1 MIAIMA
7 GVEIPETELEF
18 IASRSGGPG
27 GQNVNKVSS
36 RVTLRFDLERTTALT
51 AEQRQRV
58 RQKLSSRI
66 SSEGVLQISSQR
78 TRSQDLNRE
87 DAVARFAEL
96 LRGALHEDK
105 ARVKTKATRSS
116 REERLKGKRIR
127 TAVKQARAS
136 MSEARIERRRA

>member
-36 RVTLRFDLERTTALT
+36 RITLRFDLERTTALT

-66 SSEGVLQISSQR
+66 SNEGVLQISSQR

-116 REERLKGKRIR
+116 REERLKEKRIR
-127 TAVKQARAS
+127 TSVKQARAKGS
-136 MSEARIERRRA
+136 KAWDD

>member
-7 GVEIPETELEF
+7 GVEIPENELEF

-36 RVTLRFDLERTTALT
+36 KVTLRFDLERTTAFSD
-51 AEQRQRV
+51 EQRARI
-58 RQKLSSRI
+58 RTRLASRI
-66 SSEGVLQISSQR
+66 NNEGVLQITSQR

-87 DAVARFAEL
+87 DVVARFAEL
-96 LRGALHEDK
+96 LRDALHVEK

-116 REERLKGKRIR
+116 HEERLKEKRER
-127 TAVKQARAS
+127 TAVKRTRAIKGS
-136 MSEARIERRRA
+136 RAWDE

>member
-7 GVEIPETELEF
+7 GVEVPETELEF

-116 REERLKGKRIR
+116 REERLKEKRIR
-127 TAVKQARAS
+127 TSVKQARAKGS
-136 MSEARIERRRA
+136 KAWDD

>member
-36 RVTLRFDLERTTALT
+36 RITLRFDLDRTTALNP
-51 AEQRQRV
+51 EQRNRI
-58 RQKLSSRI
+58 REKLSSRI
-66 SSEGVLQISSQR
+66 SKEGVLQISSQR

-87 DAVARFAEL
+87 DAVARFVEL
-96 LRGALHEDK
+96 LRDALREEK

-116 REERLKGKRIR
+116 REERLKEKRIR
-127 TAVKQARAS
+127 TSVKQARSKGSKAWDD
-136 MSEARIERRRA
+136 